1 MILIS
6 RVLEKSRTLSFFI
19 RDFNTLFNERKCLH
33 MKKLLGKI
41 VCRIGANMAGGF
53 IMEVPGIPDTRLGI
67 RLFKTG
73 LKMQGIDFNDWI
85 NMKTK

>member
-1 MILIS
+1 MILKAG
-6 RVLEKSRTLSFFI
+6 VLEKSRAPRFFV
-19 RDFNTLFNERKCLH
+19 RDFNTLSNERKCLH

-73 LKMQGIDFNDWI
+73 LKMQGINFNDWI

>member
-1 MILIS
+1 MILKA

-19 RDFNTLFNERKCLH
+19 RDFSMLSNERKCLH

-53 IMEVPGIPDTRLGI
+53 IMEVPGIPDTRLGV
-67 RLFKTG
+67 RLFKMG
-73 LKMQGIDFNDWI
+73 LKMQGIDFNDWK
-85 NMKTK
+85 NMQTK

>member
-1 MILIS
+1 MTKVVTCSFIFV
-6 RVLEKSRTLSFFI
+6 REKYMA
-19 RDFNTLFNERKCLH
+19 FNERKCLH

-73 LKMQGIDFNDWI
+73 LKMQGIDFNDWK
-85 NMKTK
+85 NMQTK

>member
-1 MILIS
+1 
-6 RVLEKSRTLSFFI
+6 
-19 RDFNTLFNERKCLH
+19 

-67 RLFKTG
+67 RLFKMG
-73 LKMQGIDFNDWI
+73 LKMQGIDFNDWKSM
-85 NMKTK
+85 NTK

>member
-1 MILIS
+1 MP
-6 RVLEKSRTLSFFI
+6 
-19 RDFNTLFNERKCLH
+19 FNERKRLH

-73 LKMQGIDFNDWI
+73 LKMQGIDFNDWKSM
-85 NMKTK
+85 NTK

>member
-1 MILIS
+1 MILKAG
-6 RVLEKSRTLSFFI
+6 VLEKSRPLSFFV

-73 LKMQGIDFNDWI
+73 LKMQGIDFNDWKSM
-85 NMKTK
+85 NTK

>member
-6 RVLEKSRTLSFFI
+6 RVLEKSRTLSFSVREI
-19 RDFNTLFNERKCLH
+19 YMAFNERKCLH

-53 IMEVPGIPDTRLGI
+53 IMEVPGIPDTRIGI

-73 LKMQGIDFNDWI
+73 LKMQGIDFNDWK
-85 NMKTK
+85 NMQTK

>member
-1 MILIS
+1 
-6 RVLEKSRTLSFFI
+6 
-19 RDFNTLFNERKCLH
+19 

-41 VCRIGANMAGGF
+41 VCRIGAHMAGGF
-53 IMEVPGIPDTRLGI
+53 MMEVPGIPDTRLGI

>member
-1 MILIS
+1 
-6 RVLEKSRTLSFFI
+6 
-19 RDFNTLFNERKCLH
+19 

-41 VCRIGANMAGGF
+41 VCRIGAKLSGGL
-53 IMEVPGIPDTRLGI
+53 IMGVPGSPDTRLGV
-67 RLFKTG
+67 RMFKKG

>member
-1 MILIS
+1 MILIN

-19 RDFNTLFNERKCLH
+19 REIYMAFNERKCLH

-53 IMEVPGIPDTRLGI
+53 IMEVPGIPDTRLGV
-67 RLFKTG
+67 RMFKKG
-73 LKMQGIDFNDWI
+73 LKMQGINFNDWI

>member
-6 RVLEKSRTLSFFI
+6 RVLEKSRTLSFFVREI
-19 RDFNTLFNERKCLH
+19 YMGFNERKCLH

-73 LKMQGIDFNDWI
+73 LKMQGIDFNDWK
-85 NMKTK
+85 NMQTK

>member
-1 MILIS
+1 
-6 RVLEKSRTLSFFI
+6 
-19 RDFNTLFNERKCLH
+19 

-73 LKMQGIDFNDWI
+73 LKMQGIDFNDLVYRFFGI
-85 NMKTK
+85 SNICNTPFHYIVCNLCEKAKSPRFL

>member
-6 RVLEKSRTLSFFI
+6 RVLEKSRALSFFV

>member
-1 MILIS
+1 
-6 RVLEKSRTLSFFI
+6 
-19 RDFNTLFNERKCLH
+19 

-73 LKMQGIDFNDWI
+73 LKMQGMDFNDWI

>member
-6 RVLEKSRTLSFFI
+6 RVLEKSRALSFSV
-19 RDFNTLFNERKCLH
+19 RDFNMLFNERKCLH

-53 IMEVPGIPDTRLGI
+53 IMEVPEIPDTRLGI